1 MKLFNWINPL
11 WIMDNFLTTYFDPV
25 TATAAA
31 TAAGAAAAPTAATV
45 LPAVAAPSILGGG
58 LTGAGMMTAGSP
70 IIPGLLASSTPGLM
84 GGLGT
89 LGGTAMGATGAA
101 SALNPS
107 VPTTFMNENISPLL
121 TNEATRN
128 AASFNPSQFA
138 TQGFTDGVMNQYAPN
153 FADIARGTSEGFTG
167 GGYGPGFFE
176 NLGSSAMDAVKA
188 NPFQAGTLG
197 LNLYDRMT
205 PSQAPLQPSPM
216 LSAQQLMGQQGP
228 VPTPQFNSIPQLPRR
243 PIYIG

>member
-31 TAAGAAAAPTAATV
+31 TAATAAAPTAATV

-84 GGLGT
+84 GGLGS
-89 LGGTAMGATGAA
+89 LGGATLGATGAA

-107 VPTTFMNENISPLL
+107 VPTTFMNQNISPLL

-138 TQGFTDGVMNQYAPN
+138 TQGFSDGVMNQYAPN

-167 GGYGPGFFE
+167 GGYA
-176 NLGSSAMDAVKA
+176 GSFLDNIGGAAMDSIKA
-188 NPFQAGTLG
+188 NPFGAAGLG
-197 LNLYDRMT
+197 MGVYDRMNQ
-205 PSQAPLQPSPM
+205 SQAPLQQSPM
-216 LSAQQLMGQQGP
+216 LSAQQLIGQRQA
-228 VPTPQFNSIPQLPRR
+228 VPNPQFNSMLQLPRR
-243 PIYIG
+243 PILIG

>member
-31 TAAGAAAAPTAATV
+31 TAAASAAAPTAAAA
-45 LPAVAAPSILGGG
+45 LPAVVAPSILGGG
-58 LTGAGMMTAGSP
+58 LTGAGMMTAGAP
-70 IIPGLLASSTPGLM
+70 IVPGLLASSTPTLM

-89 LGGTAMGATGAA
+89 LGGATMGATGAA
-101 SALNPS
+101 SALNPA
-107 VPTTFMNENISPLL
+107 VPTTFMNQNISPLL
-121 TNEATRN
+121 TNEATRT

-167 GGYGPGFFE
+167 GGYAGSFLD
-176 NLGSSAMDAVKA
+176 NIGSSAMDAVKA
-188 NPFQAGTLG
+188 NPFGAAGLG
-197 LNLYDRMT
+197 MGVYDRMNKKQEPLK
-205 PSQAPLQPSPM
+205 PSSM
-216 LSAQQLMGQQGP
+216 QQLIRQQQSAP
-228 VPTPQFNSIPQLPRR
+228 PTQFNSMLQLPRR